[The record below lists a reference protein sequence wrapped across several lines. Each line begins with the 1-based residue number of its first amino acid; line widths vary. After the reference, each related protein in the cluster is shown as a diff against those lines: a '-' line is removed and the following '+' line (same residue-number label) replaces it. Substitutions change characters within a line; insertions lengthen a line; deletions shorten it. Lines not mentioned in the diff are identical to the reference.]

1 MRRHFDQKR
10 WDELIQKLI
19 REGRLRSPNVIKA
32 LRQVSRE
39 PFLPEGVKTHAA
51 TDSPLPIGFGQTISA
66 PLN

>member
-10 WDELIQKLI
+10 WEELIQKLI
-19 REGRLRSPNVIKA
+19 REGMLRSPHVTKA

-39 PFLPEGVKTHAA
+39 PFLPEGVKMHAA
-51 TDSPLPIGFGQTISA
+51 IDSPLPIGFGQTISA